1 MLVEDKGHTSRKN
14 LATESIQDGR
24 SADRIASPWDLR
36 ITASGGAR
44 YLQIVDF
51 IEQAI
56 GEGRLVAGD
65 RVPPQRNLAKS
76 LGVDLTTVTR
86 AYNEARRRQLIEA
99 RGALGTF
106 IAAPRAELAR
116 VVDMSMNVPP
126 PPAGVDFQDLLR
138 RGLNQ
143 VLLRS
148 DPHLL
153 MTYQLGGGS
162 ASDRS
167 AGALWLAPMFGQVDT
182 ARLVV
187 CPGAQSALAAVILSR
202 TRPGEAIVTEPLAY
216 PGIRAAAAQL
226 GRRALIAPC
235 DADGMLPDALAA
247 ARAKG
252 ATLAYLNPTAQN
264 PTTHTMPA
272 SRRAEIART
281 AQQCDIALL
290 EDDPYWLLTPSA
302 PPPLASFAP
311 ERTCYVATLSKALT
325 PGLRTAYVLLPE
337 GRGSGDLLAALRAFA
352 LMAAPM
358 TAALATQWIHDGS
371 AMQLLE
377 GIRTEALARCALASR
392 WLSGIGQL
400 PPSAIH
406 VWHRLPAQWSA
417 QQLTRAALAEDLR
430 VTPSDA
436 FWDGPDAPNAIRI
449 SLGGVDSHAQLSLA
463 LRKLAALLERRPASE
478 VGMVV

>member
-1 MLVEDKGHTSRKN
+1 M
-14 LATESIQDGR
+14 ESMQAG
-24 SADRIASPWDLR
+24 SADSIWELK
-36 ITASGGAR
+36 ITRGGGAR

-51 IEQAI
+51 IERAI

-65 RVPPQRNLAKS
+65 RVPPQRNLAS
-76 LGVDLTTVTR
+76 ALGVDLTTVTR
-86 AYNEARRRQLIEA
+86 AYTEARRRQLIEA

-126 PPAGVDFQDLLR
+126 PPGLDYQDLLR
-138 RGLNQ
+138 RGLSQ

-162 ASDRS
+162 ASDRA
-167 AGALWLAPMFGQVDT
+167 AGAIWLAQTFGHIDT

-187 CPGAQSALAAVILSR
+187 CPGAQTALAALILAR
-202 TRPGEAIVTEPLAY
+202 TRPGDAIITEPLAY
-216 PGIRAAAAQL
+216 PGIRAAAARL
-226 GRRALIAPC
+226 GRRVVVARC
-235 DADGMLPDALAA
+235 DDDGMLPGALEAA
-247 ARAKG
+247 SAEG
-252 ATLAYLNPTAQN
+252 VTLAYLNPTAQN
-264 PTTHTMPA
+264 PTTRTMPA
-272 SRRAEIART
+272 SRRAEISRVAN
-281 AQQCDIALL
+281 QCDITLL
-290 EDDPYWLLTPSA
+290 EDDPYWLLTPDA
-302 PPPLASFAP
+302 PPPLAHFAP
-311 ERTCYVATLSKALT
+311 SRTYYVSTLSKTLS

-337 GRGSGDLLAALRAFA
+337 GKGGGDLIAAMRAFT

-371 AMQLLE
+371 AAQLLD
-377 GIRTEALARCALASR
+377 GIRTEAFARCELAKR

-406 VWHRLPAQWSA
+406 AWHRLPEYWSTH
-417 QQLTRAALAEDLR
+417 QLTQAALAEDLR

-436 FWDGPDAPNAIRI
+436 FWEGSNPPNAIRI
-449 SLGGVDSHAQLSLA
+449 SLGGAQDRAQLSQA
-463 LRKLAALLERRPASE
+463 LRKLAALLERRPTPGPE
-478 VGMVV
+478 LVV

>member
-1 MLVEDKGHTSRKN
+1 M
-14 LATESIQDGR
+14 ATGSIQDAG
-24 SADRIASPWDLR
+24 AAAGWDLR
-36 ITASGGAR
+36 ITTSGVAR
-44 YLQIVDF
+44 YLQIVDY

-56 GEGRLVAGD
+56 GDGRLVAGD
-65 RVPPQRNLAKS
+65 RVPPQRSLAQA

-148 DPHLL
+148 DPQLL

-162 ASDRS
+162 APDRA
-167 AGALWLAPMFGQVDT
+167 AGALWLAPMFGRVDT

-187 CPGAQSALAAVILSR
+187 CPGAQAALAAVILSR

-226 GRRALIAPC
+226 GRRVVVAPC

-247 ARAKG
+247 ARADG

-272 SRRAEIART
+272 SRRAELASA
-281 AQQCDIALL
+281 AQRCDIALL

-302 PPPLASFAP
+302 PPPLARFAP
-311 ERTCYVATLSKALT
+311 ARTYYVATLSKALS

-337 GRGSGDLLAALRAFA
+337 GRGSDDLLAPLRAFA
-352 LMAAPM
+352 LMPAPM

-377 GIRTEALARCALASR
+377 GIRAEALARCALASR

-400 PPSAIH
+400 PPSGIH
-406 VWHRLPAQWSA
+406 AWHRLPSHWSA
-417 QQLTRAALAEDLR
+417 QQLASAALAEDLR
-430 VTPSDA
+430 VTPSDV
-436 FWDGPDAPNAIRI
+436 FWDGAGAPNAIRI
-449 SLGGVDSHAQLSLA
+449 SLGGVDDRTQLAHA
-463 LRKLAALLERRPASE
+463 LRRLAALLERGPRQNPITI
-478 VGMVV
+478 V